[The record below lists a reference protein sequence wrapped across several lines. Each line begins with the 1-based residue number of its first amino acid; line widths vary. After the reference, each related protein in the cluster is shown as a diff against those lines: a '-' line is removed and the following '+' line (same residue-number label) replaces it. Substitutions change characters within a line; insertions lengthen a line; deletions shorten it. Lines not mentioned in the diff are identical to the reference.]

1 MSSPVAGLADGG
13 CKFPTETAASTRKR
27 NRGPRGVALG
37 PTAILRTRSMRT
49 RASSRPWLPS
59 ASPTNALMRLRDLT
73 WETCSPRLSECSY
86 PTTTEAGAV
95 TFVQDS
101 SKSYGCRDMRCKAI
115 ASADA
120 VQHTTSSRQKR
131 SWSWPWPAVPCPAP
145 CSALSCPALPCTALP
160 CPALPCLC
168 QQAGTFADQCT
179 FLVLA
184 YGSKHYQADECNLS
198 CET

>member
-1 MSSPVAGLADGG
+1 MGRPAAGLADGG

-27 NRGPRGVALG
+27 NRGPRGVDLG

-101 SKSYGCRDMRCKAI
+101 SKSYGCRHMRCKAI
-115 ASADA
+115 ASESPRSDDVHSPLLSIGCNRARGAGKTRCYRSSKRFEAEYSADA
-120 VQHTTSSRQKR
+120 VAFVHIQL
-131 SWSWPWPAVPCPAP
+131 W
-145 CSALSCPALPCTALP
+145 
-160 CPALPCLC
+160 
-168 QQAGTFADQCT
+168 F
-179 FLVLA
+179 
-184 YGSKHYQADECNLS
+184 
-198 CET
+198 